1 MDLFSNNINFEDI
14 NNLHNEIETL
24 GETLNCS
31 SYDINKMINYYEK
44 SNVVIDILKKISST
58 RNKLIV
64 YFAQNSILWEKNL
77 NDIKSKLLKLKNIDK
92 SNSVI
97 EILKKIATLRN
108 KYIVYYAQKSNL
120 WNKNL
125 NDIKSKF
132 KRINNKN
139 ISLDK
144 VENAFVKVLK
154 SYKYDWDGLWSIID
168 ISKSGKIKNICL
180 FDYNDNIELFEIL
193 SR

>member
-1 MDLFSNNINFEDI
+1 MGKTFVNLPSNYRSFLEKVTKILDESIIKKIASNNINFEDI

-92 SNSVI
+92 STEDI
-97 EILKKIATLRN
+97 EKKFVKILKK
-108 KYIVYYAQKSNL
+108 
-120 WNKNL
+120 
-125 NDIKSKF
+125 
-132 KRINNKN
+132 
-139 ISLDK
+139 
-144 VENAFVKVLK
+144 
-154 SYKYDWDGLWSIID
+154 YKYDWDGLWSIID